1 MSFMI
6 VSTVFLPPDNAPLF
20 MLHETLKQAT
30 QQQHNQL
37 EQLMFV
43 GQIMDGTLTFDEYKK
58 ILTTNYLT
66 HAHIEEALYT
76 HLSPHL
82 KEKLAIE
89 ERIKL
94 PALLQDLEE
103 AHIALPQ
110 TEPDTNFIDITSDAA
125 ILGSMYV
132 MEGATLGGNVIVKRL
147 KKNVQLAPYNLN
159 FHYYQVYGDQLVTNW
174 KQFIQLMDTAIP
186 ANEYPSAIKSAVG
199 MFEHIAALQGWPA

>member
-1 MSFMI
+1 
-6 VSTVFLPPDNAPLF
+6 

-30 QQQHNQL
+30 LQQHNQL

-43 GQIMDGTLTFDEYKK
+43 GQIMGGTLTFDEYKK

-76 HLSPHL
+76 NLSAHLR
-82 KEKLAIE
+82 EKLSIE
-89 ERIKL
+89 DRIKL

-103 AHIALPQ
+103 AKITIPL
-110 TEPDTNFIDITSDAA
+110 TEPDTSFVDTHTDAA

-147 KKNVQLAPYNLN
+147 KTNPHLAPYNLD
-159 FHYYQVYGDQLVTNW
+159 FHYYQVYGDKLVERW
-174 KQFIQLMDTAIP
+174 KQFVQVMDTTVP
-186 ANEYPSAIKSAVG
+186 ANEYNAAVKSAVT
-199 MFEHIAALQGWPA
+199 MFEYIASLQAWPA

>member
-1 MSFMI
+1 
-6 VSTVFLPPDNAPLF
+6 
-20 MLHETLKQAT
+20 MLHQTLKQET

-43 GQIMDGTLTFDEYKK
+43 GQIMDGTLTFNEYKK

-76 HLSPHL
+76 KLSPHL
-82 KEKLAIE
+82 REKLNIE
-89 ERIKL
+89 DRIKL

-103 AHIALPQ
+103 AKITIPQ
-110 TEPDTNFIDITSDAA
+110 TEPDTSFLDTQTDAA

-147 KKNVQLAPYNLN
+147 KTNPNLAPYNLN
-159 FHYYQVYGDQLVTNW
+159 FYYYQVYGDKLVENW
-174 KQFIQLMDTAIP
+174 KLFVQLIDTTVP
-186 ANEYPSAIKSAVG
+186 ANEYPAAVKSAIG
-199 MFEHIAALQGWPA
+199 MFEHIAALQSWPA

>member
-1 MSFMI
+1 
-6 VSTVFLPPDNAPLF
+6 

-30 QQQHNQL
+30 RQQHNQL

-43 GQIMDGTLTFDEYKK
+43 DQIMNGTLTFDEYQK

-76 HLSPHL
+76 HLSVHL
-82 KEKLAIE
+82 RQRLNFE

-103 AHIALPQ
+103 AHITIPQ
-110 TEPDTNFIDITSDAA
+110 TEPDTSFIDTSSDAA

-147 KKNVQLAPYNLN
+147 KNNPQLAPYQLN
-159 FHYYQVYGDQLVTNW
+159 YHYYQVYGDKLVENW
-174 KQFIQLMDTAIP
+174 KHFIQVLDTIIP
-186 ANEYPSAIKSAVG
+186 ANEYPAAVKSAIG
-199 MFEHIAALQGWPA
+199 MFEYIASLQGWPA